1 MRRGR
6 QRWSGR
12 AGKPSGARAVAGSIS
27 VPLPFPLPLS
37 RAKTSAD
44 SRANDP
50 ARLLI
55 SLCRAVVRR
64 GARRERLPYKR
75 SQAVDWRHGFSG

>member
-1 MRRGR
+1 MRWGR

-27 VPLPFPLPLS
+27 VPLSLS
-37 RAKTSAD
+37 RAKTGAD
-44 SRANDP
+44 SRADDP

-55 SLCRAVVRR
+55 SLRRAVVRR
-64 GARRERLPYKR
+64 GTRRERLPWKR